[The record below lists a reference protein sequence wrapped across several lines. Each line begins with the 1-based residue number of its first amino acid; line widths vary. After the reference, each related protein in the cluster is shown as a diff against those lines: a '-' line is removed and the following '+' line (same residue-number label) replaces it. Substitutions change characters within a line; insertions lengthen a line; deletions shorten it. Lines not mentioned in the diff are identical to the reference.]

1 MRAVRLIW
9 SMLGYDAGWIA
20 CVLAASSGRW
30 WLSLPAVLVI
40 VVIHIAL
47 APRPKREVLSIL
59 VVTAI
64 GACAD
69 SALAAMSLI
78 SLNAHPGLSLP
89 FVLWIAA
96 LWANFAPL
104 LTTLLAWFRRHL
116 VLATLLGA
124 TSAPVAYFGASKLGA
139 IEIAQPQSILY
150 AAVAVEYAIL
160 LPLLL
165 LISGRITA
173 PQERPREAS
182 GTSHTEP
189 TNTGT
194 S

>member
-1 MRAVRLIW
+1 MRAARLIW
-9 SMLGYDAGWIA
+9 SLLGYDAGWIA

-30 WLSLPAVLVI
+30 WLSLPAVLFI
-40 VVIHIAL
+40 VVIHIAM

-116 VLATLLGA
+116 VLAALLGA
-124 TSAPVAYFGASKLGA
+124 ASAPVAYFGASKFGA
-139 IEIAQPQSILY
+139 IEITQPESVVY
-150 AAVAVEYAIL
+150 GAVALEYAIL
-160 LPLLL
+160 LPLSLV
-165 LISGRITA
+165 ISARITA

-189 TNTGT
+189 TSTGT